1 MKFAFCL
8 FKYFPFG
15 GQQKNFLQIAKACI
29 SRNHEVDIFTTSW
42 QGEIP
47 DGFHVSLISVKG
59 FTHHRQ
65 RESLAQKLNKI
76 TDSHNYDIVVGF
88 NKIPGIDVYY
98 AADTC
103 FAVKAHER
111 SFLYRLT
118 GRCRSYLRLERAVF
132 DKPSKTQILLL
143 SEQQKTFFTDYYS
156 TPEQRFHLLPPGI
169 SKDRL
174 APPNAMEI
182 RNELRRE
189 LNIDSNKYIA
199 LMAGSGFKTKGVDR
213 SIRAISALPSEI
225 KNKTVLLVVGKGNDK
240 PYKLLAWLLG
250 VSAQVRFMG
259 GREDIQRFFMA
270 ADLLIHPAYLENTGT
285 VLIESMAAG
294 LPVLAT
300 AVCGYSFHIE
310 RAGSGEIIP
319 SPFEQKTFN
328 RLLAFMLTSKKK
340 DEWQRNGKEYVA
352 KVDVFSRAEKA
363 ADIIEQVAS
372 RNVAYGSAL
381 QLESCL

>member
-1 MKFAFCL
+1 MKFAFCI

-15 GQQKNFLQIAKACI
+15 GQQKNFLQIAKACM
-29 SRNHEVDIFTTSW
+29 SRGHEVDIFTTSW
-42 QGEIP
+42 QGETP
-47 DGFHVSLISVKG
+47 DGFRVSFISIKG

-65 RESLAQKLNKI
+65 RESLAQKLNEI
-76 TDSHNYDIVVGF
+76 TDSYNYDTVVGF
-88 NKIPGIDVYY
+88 NKMPGLDVYY

-103 FAVKAHER
+103 FAEKSHER

-132 DKPSKTQILLL
+132 DKLSKTHILLL
-143 SEQQKTFFTDYYS
+143 SDREKAFFIDYYG

-189 LNIDSNKYIA
+189 LNIDSDKYVA

-213 SIRAISALPSEI
+213 SIRSVYALPSRIRE
-225 KNKTVLLVVGKGNDK
+225 KTVLLVVGKGNTK

-250 VSAQVRFMG
+250 VSAQVRFIG
-259 GREDIQRFFMA
+259 GREDIHRFFTA
-270 ADLLIHPAYLENTGT
+270 ADLLIHPARLENTGT
-285 VLIESMAAG
+285 ALIESMAAG
-294 LPVLAT
+294 LPVLT
-300 AVCGYSFHIE
+300 TDVCGFSFHIE
-310 RAGSGEIIP
+310 LAGSGEIIP
-319 SPFEQKTFN
+319 SPFKQETLN

-372 RNVAYGSAL
+372 RNIADVSAIHL
-381 QLESCL
+381 G

>member
-15 GQQKNFLQIAKACI
+15 GQQNNFLKIAKACM
-29 SRNHEVDIFTTSW
+29 SRNHEVAIFTTSW

-47 DGFHVSLISVKG
+47 NGFRVSLVSIKG

-65 RESLAQKLNKI
+65 RESLAQKLNEI
-76 TDSHNYDIVVGF
+76 TSANNYDTIVGF
-88 NKIPGIDVYY
+88 NKMPGLDVYY

-118 GRCRSYLRLERAVF
+118 ERCRSYLRLERAVF
-132 DKPSKTQILLL
+132 GKLSKTQILLL
-143 SEQQKTFFTDYYS
+143 SEQQKTFFIDHYD

-189 LNIDSNKYIA
+189 LNIDSDKYVA
-199 LMAGSGFKTKGVDR
+199 LIAGSGFKTKGVDR
-213 SIRAISALPSEI
+213 SIRAVSALPSEI
-225 KNKTVLLVVGKGNDK
+225 RKKTVLLVVGKGNAK

-250 VSAQVRFMG
+250 VSAQIRFIG
-259 GREDIQRFFMA
+259 GREDIHRFFTA
-270 ADLLIHPAYLENTGT
+270 ADLLIHPARLENTGT

-294 LPVLAT
+294 LPVLT
-300 AVCGYSFHIE
+300 TDVCGFSFHIE

-319 SPFEQKTFN
+319 SPFKQETLN

-340 DEWQRNGKEYVA
+340 DEWQRNGKKYVA
-352 KVDVFSRAEKA
+352 MVDVFSRAEKA
-363 ADIIEQVAS
+363 ADIIEQVAL
-372 RNVAYGSAL
+372 RNIADG
-381 QLESCL
+381 

>member
-1 MKFAFCL
+1 MKFAFCI

-15 GQQKNFLQIAKACI
+15 GQQKNFLQIAKACM
-29 SRNHEVDIFTTSW
+29 SRGHEVDIFTTSW
-42 QGEIP
+42 QGETPENFNVSFIP
-47 DGFHVSLISVKG
+47 LKG

-65 RESLAQKLNKI
+65 REFLAKKLYEI
-76 TDSHNYDIVVGF
+76 TSENNYDIVVGF
-88 NKIPGIDVYY
+88 IKIPGIDVYY

-103 FAVKAHER
+103 FAVKAGKR
-111 SFLYRLT
+111 SFLYRST
-118 GRCRSYLRLERAVF
+118 GRCRSYLRLEREVF
-132 DKPSKTQILLL
+132 GKLSKTHILLL
-143 SEQQKTFFTDYYS
+143 SEQEKTFFIKYYD

-174 APPNAMEI
+174 APPDVMEI

-213 SIRAISALPSEI
+213 SIRAISALPDEI
-225 KNKTVLLVVGKGNDK
+225 RKKTVLLVVGKGNAK
-240 PYKLLAWLLG
+240 PYKLLSWFLG

-259 GREDIQRFFMA
+259 GRKDIQRFFMA

-294 LPVLAT
+294 LPVLVT
-300 AVCGYSFHIE
+300 DVCGYSYHIE

-319 SPFEQKTFN
+319 SPFKQTTFN

-352 KVDVFSRAEKA
+352 RVDVFSRAEKA
-363 ADIIEQVAS
+363 ADIIEQVALS
-372 RNVAYGSAL
+372 KNAKIKN
-381 QLESCL
+381 

>member
-1 MKFAFCL
+1 MKFAFCI

-15 GQQKNFLQIAKACI
+15 GQQKNFLQIAKTCM
-29 SRNHEVDIFTTSW
+29 SRGHEVDVFTTSW
-42 QGEIP
+42 QGETP
-47 DGFHVSLISVKG
+47 DGFRVSLISIKG

-65 RESLAQKLNKI
+65 REFLAQKLNEI
-76 TDSHNYDIVVGF
+76 TSTNNYDTIVGF
-88 NKIPGIDVYY
+88 NKMPGLDVYY

-103 FAVKAHER
+103 FAEKAHKR

-118 GRCRSYLRLERAVF
+118 GRCRSYLRLEREVF
-132 DKPSKTQILLL
+132 DELSKTHILLL
-143 SEQQKTFFTDYYS
+143 SEQQKTFFIDYYD

-174 APPNAMEI
+174 AHPNAMEI

-189 LNIDSNKYIA
+189 LNIDSDKYVA

-225 KNKTVLLVVGKGNDK
+225 RNKTVLLVVGKGNAK
-240 PYKLLAWLLG
+240 QYKLLAWLLG
-250 VSAQVRFMG
+250 VSTQVRFMG

-270 ADLLIHPAYLENTGT
+270 ADLLIHPARLENTGT

-300 AVCGYSFHIE
+300 DVCGYSFHIE

-319 SPFEQKTFN
+319 SPFIQEKFN
-328 RLLAFMLTSKKK
+328 RLFASMLTSNKK

-363 ADIIEQVAS
+363 ADIIEHVAS
-372 RNVAYGSAL
+372 HNIADGIDKLR
-381 QLESCL
+381 QK

>member
-15 GQQKNFLQIAKACI
+15 GQQRDFLQIAKVCI
-29 SRNHEVDIFTTSW
+29 SRGHKVDIFTTSW

-47 DGFHVSLISVKG
+47 YGFRVSLISIKG

-76 TDSHNYDIVVGF
+76 TASYNYDTVIGF
-88 NKIPGIDVYY
+88 NKMPGLYVYY

-103 FAVKAHER
+103 FAAKAYKR
-111 SFLYRLT
+111 NFLYRLT
-118 GRCRSYLRLERAVF
+118 GRCRSYLQLERAVF
-132 DKPSKTQILLL
+132 GKLSKTHILLL
-143 SEQQKTFFTDYYS
+143 SEREKTFFIDYYS

-169 SKDRL
+169 SKDRRS
-174 APPNAMEI
+174 PPNAMEI

-189 LNIDSNKYIA
+189 LNIDSDKYIA
-199 LMAGSGFKTKGVDR
+199 LMAGSGFKTKGVNR
-213 SIRAISALPSEI
+213 SIQAVSALPSRIRE
-225 KNKTVLLVVGKGNDK
+225 KTVLLVVGKGNAK

-250 VSAQVRFMG
+250 VSAQVSFIG

-270 ADLLIHPAYLENTGT
+270 ADLLIHPARLENTGT

-300 AVCGYSFHIE
+300 DVCGFSFHIE

-319 SPFEQKTFN
+319 SPFKQKTFN

-352 KVDVFSRAEKA
+352 KVDVFSIAEKA
-363 ADIIEQVAS
+363 ADIIEQVAL
-372 RNVAYGSAL
+372 RNIADGSAL
-381 QLESCL
+381 HLD

>member
-1 MKFAFCL
+1 MKFAFCI

-15 GQQKNFLQIAKACI
+15 GQQKNFLQIAKACM
-29 SRNHEVDIFTTSW
+29 SRGHEVDIFTTSW
-42 QGEIP
+42 HGETP
-47 DGFHVSLISVKG
+47 DGFRVSFISIKG

-65 RESLAQKLNKI
+65 RESLAQKLNEI
-76 TDSHNYDIVVGF
+76 TSANNYDTVVGF
-88 NKIPGIDVYY
+88 NKLPGLDVYY

-103 FAVKAHER
+103 FAVKAHKR

-118 GRCRSYLRLERAVF
+118 ERCRSYLRLEKAVF
-132 DKPSKTQILLL
+132 DKLSKTHILLL
-143 SEQQKTFFTDYYS
+143 SEREKSFFIDYYG

-189 LNIDSNKYIA
+189 LNIDSDKYVA
-199 LMAGSGFKTKGVDR
+199 LIVGSGFKTKGVDR
-213 SIRAISALPSEI
+213 SIRAVFALPSRI
-225 KNKTVLLVVGKGNDK
+225 RDKTVLLVVGKGNTK
-240 PYKLLAWLLG
+240 PYRLLSWLLG
-250 VSAQVRFMG
+250 VSAQVRFIG
-259 GREDIQRFFMA
+259 GREDIHRFFTTS
-270 ADLLIHPAYLENTGT
+270 DLLIHPARLENTGT

-300 AVCGYSFHIE
+300 DVCGFRFHIE

-319 SPFEQKTFN
+319 SPFKQETFN
-328 RLLAFMLTSKKK
+328 RLFASMLTSNKKH
-340 DEWQRNGKEYVA
+340 EWQRNGKEYVA

-363 ADIIEQVAS
+363 VDIIEQVAL
-372 RNVAYGSAL
+372 RNIADGSSL
-381 QLESCL
+381 QLVSRL

>member
-1 MKFAFCL
+1 M
-8 FKYFPFG
+8 
-15 GQQKNFLQIAKACI
+15 
-29 SRNHEVDIFTTSW
+29 SRGHKVDIFTTSW
-42 QGEIP
+42 QGETP
-47 DGFHVSLISVKG
+47 ENFHISVISIKG

-65 RESLAQKLNKI
+65 REFFAQKLNKI
-76 TDSHNYDIVVGF
+76 SSTNNYDIMVGF
-88 NKIPGIDVYY
+88 NKMPGLDVYY

-143 SEQQKTFFTDYYS
+143 SEQQKAFFIDYYG

-189 LNIDSNKYIA
+189 LNIDLNKYIA
-199 LMAGSGFKTKGVDR
+199 LMAGSGFKTKGVAR

-225 KNKTVLLVVGKGNDK
+225 RNKTILLVVGKGNAK
-240 PYKLLAWLLG
+240 PYKLIAWLLG

-259 GREDIQRFFMA
+259 GREDIRRFFMA

-285 VLIESMAAG
+285 ALIESMAAG

-300 AVCGYSFHIE
+300 DVCGYSFHIE

-319 SPFEQKTFN
+319 SPFKQKTFN
-328 RLLAFMLTSKKK
+328 QLLAFMLTSKKK
-340 DEWQRNGKEYVA
+340 DEWQHNGKEYVA
-352 KVDVFSRAEKA
+352 RVDVFSRAEKA
-363 ADIIEQVAS
+363 ADIIEQVALS
-372 RNVAYGSAL
+372 NIADGSAL
-381 QLESCL
+381 HSD